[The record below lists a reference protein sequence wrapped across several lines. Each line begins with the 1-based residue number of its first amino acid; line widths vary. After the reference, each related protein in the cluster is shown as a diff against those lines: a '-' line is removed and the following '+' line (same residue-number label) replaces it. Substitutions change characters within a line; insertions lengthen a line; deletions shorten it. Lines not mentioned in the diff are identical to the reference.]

1 MLSRVRAFLDSQPE
15 TSAGTFDHPL
25 VTLAGRCLVA

>member
-1 MLSRVRAFLDSQPE
+1 VRAFLDSQPE